1 MSTEKVMATHKAM
14 KPFKKPSSLLGFLL
28 VGVIV
33 LTILFIGWQVLAPIG
48 SWGKLKAEQILAV
61 IGVSSA
67 VCGWLIAGI
76 INLRN
81 SVRQHTI
88 STLLQ
93 SRLSATYMKYADD
106 LSKHYEAYEKRRKEN
121 PALRESA
128 TDGVD
133 VLALRYILNYFEFIA
148 IGVKR
153 GDLDEDMLRDSLRS
167 ILRKNVAMSRP
178 WIMLCRSGNPRLYQ
192 NLLWLHDRWGD

>member
-1 MSTEKVMATHKAM
+1 MATR
-14 KPFKKPSSLLGFLL
+14 KPIKQLKKPSTLLGFLL
-28 VGVIV
+28 VA
-33 LTILFIGWQVLAPIG
+33 FIGVAVVFFLW
-48 SWGKLKAEQILAV
+48 QILYLESGKSWRLSEERLFAAF
-61 IGVSSA
+61 GVASA
-67 VCGWLIAGI
+67 ICGWMFAGV

-106 LSKHYEAYEKRRKEN
+106 LSTHYEDYDKRRNKN
-121 PALRESA
+121 AALREAA

-133 VLALRYILNYFEFIA
+133 ILALRYILNYFEFIA

-153 GDLDEDMLRDSLRS
+153 GDLDEDTLRDSLRS

-178 WIMLCRSGNPRLYQ
+178 WIMQVRMGNDMLYQ
-192 NLLWLHDRWGD
+192 NLLWLHDRWALKKDA